1 MADIVVNANQTGKQ
15 IKKVWN
21 FGYNTCHAALLL
33 RKDLPEQIKLA
44 KEAGFQYIRFHNVL
58 SSQVGIYR
66 ENDKGEPVYDF
77 EKFHQIFDTIIQN
90 GMLPFME
97 ISFCPEALKS
107 SEKVI
112 MHYKGN
118 TSIPSSYEKW
128 TQLIRKMIGDVMERY
143 GIACVKKWYFEVW
156 NEPDLIF
163 FDGGMEDYFE
173 LYDHTVLAIKSMNE
187 SLKVGGPATSK
198 CAWITEFIKHVE
210 TGSAVSGFKPLPC
223 DFISTHA
230 YPSDLPFLS
239 SAEGEVTLQNSNVL
253 VQLYQS
259 VKEKIQNSSLKGIPL
274 IMGEWN
280 SSAGPL
286 AYNHDEKNNAAFIVK
301 TMNELRNIIDGSL
314 YWNLSDIFEEF
325 GFQYTP
331 FHGGYGLF
339 NVNRIPKSSYNAFK
353 LLNMVDGEEAEVQ
366 ISSEM
371 MEGAGVLASM
381 DKNKGIL
388 NLLLYFYV
396 EPDMQEITTW
406 NAAIAIRGIQSETVS
421 YQSFGI
427 NDTGGSAYEW
437 WKKLGSPDYLTP
449 ETMLHLA
456 EKAEME
462 ENNEIIF
469 RDKTSDTYTL
479 HETIYPGD
487 VKLIQIFII

>member
-1 MADIVVNANQTGKQ
+1 M
-15 IKKVWN
+15 
-21 FGYNTCHAALLL
+21 
-33 RKDLPEQIKLA
+33 
-44 KEAGFQYIRFHNVL
+44 
-58 SSQVGIYR
+58 R
-66 ENDKGEPVYDF
+66 E
-77 EKFHQIFDTIIQN
+77 
-90 GMLPFME
+90 
-97 ISFCPEALKS
+97 
-107 SEKVI
+107 
-112 MHYKGN
+112 
-118 TSIPSSYEKW
+118 
-128 TQLIRKMIGDVMERY
+128 
-143 GIACVKKWYFEVW
+143 KWYFEVW

-487 VKLIQIFII
+487 AN